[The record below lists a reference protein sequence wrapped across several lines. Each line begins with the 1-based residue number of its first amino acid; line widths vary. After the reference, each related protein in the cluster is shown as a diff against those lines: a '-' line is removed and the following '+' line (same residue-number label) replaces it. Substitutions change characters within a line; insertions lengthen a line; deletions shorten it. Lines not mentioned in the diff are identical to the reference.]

1 MMKSL
6 GIMFKKEPVLMASSF
21 LALFSMVMV
30 PPSAAYSHY
39 IDFKVLGCLFCLMLV
54 VSGFQ
59 KIFLFNHIASFLL
72 TFAHNPRQVSQVLI
86 ALTFFSSMAIT
97 NDVAL
102 ITFVPLTIV
111 VFSLCRKTEP
121 ILPTIVL
128 QTVGANVGSSLT
140 PVGNPQ
146 NLFLFSYYSMSANTF
161 FSTMLELV
169 FAGAALLMLV
179 SLAIPRTSEG
189 FVAAIEKPAKLDIRQ
204 TIRYTLLFLL
214 SLGAVFNMV
223 SWYAAVIIVILFSQ
237 RILLK
242 KVDYSLLLTF
252 VALFI
257 FVGNLGSLSSV
268 QDFFKNLL
276 QGRVFVTSLIASQLI
291 SNVPATFLL
300 SPITDDSRQLLMG
313 VNAGGCGTLIAS
325 MASVISFKY
334 FANFAP
340 NETKQY
346 FYIFTIVN
354 LLFVLLFIAIW
365 IVFLR

>member
-1 MMKSL
+1 
-6 GIMFKKEPVLMASSF
+6 MASSF
-21 LALFSMVMV
+21 LALLSMLLV
-30 PPSAAYSHY
+30 PPSPAYFHY

-54 VSGFQ
+54 VLGFQ

-72 TFAHNPRQVSQVLI
+72 TFAHNPRQVSLVLI

-111 VFSLCRKTEP
+111 VFSLCRIKEP

-146 NLFLFSYYSMSANTF
+146 NLYLFSYYSMGADIF
-161 FSTMLELV
+161 FRTMFPLV
-169 FAGAALLMLV
+169 FAGALLLVLV
-179 SLAIPRTSEG
+179 SLSIPSTSEV
-189 FVAAIEKPAKLDIRQ
+189 FVVAIEKPAKLDIRQ

-300 SPITDDSRQLLMG
+300 SPFTENSKQLLMG

-334 FANFAP
+334 VTNYDP
-340 NETKQY
+340 SETKRY
-346 FYIFTIVN
+346 FYSFTAVN
-354 LLFVLLFIAIW
+354 LLFVLFFIVIW
-365 IVFLR
+365 AVFLQ

>member
-1 MMKSL
+1 MKSL
-6 GIMFKKEPVLMASSF
+6 EIMFKREPVLMVSSF
-21 LALFSMVMV
+21 FALVSMILV
-30 PPSAAYSHY
+30 PPSLLYIHY

-72 TFAHNPRQVSQVLI
+72 TFAHNPRQVSMVLV

-97 NDVAL
+97 NDVSL

-111 VFSLCRKTEP
+111 IFSLCRRTEH
-121 ILPTIVL
+121 ILATIIL

-146 NLFLFSYYSMSANTF
+146 NLYLFSYYSIPPGTF
-161 FSTMLELV
+161 FRTMFPLV
-169 FAGAALLMLV
+169 LGGAVLLFLLLF
-179 SLAIPRTSEG
+179 SISNTSEG
-189 FVAAIEKPAKLDIRQ
+189 FLVEIEKPARMELRQ
-204 TIRYTLLFLL
+204 ILRYALLFLL
-214 SLGAVFNMV
+214 SLSAVFNFLP
-223 SWYAAVIIVILFSQ
+223 WYAAVVVVVLFSEK
-237 RILLK
+237 ILLK

-257 FVGNLGSLSSV
+257 FVGNLGALHSV
-268 QDFFKNLL
+268 QDFFRNLL
-276 QGRVFVTSLIASQLI
+276 EGRVFITSLIASQVI

-300 SPITDDSRQLLMG
+300 SPFTHESRQLLLG

-334 FANFAP
+334 FINFSP
-340 NETKQY
+340 KETKRY
-346 FYIFTIVN
+346 FYTFTVVN
-354 LLFVLLFIAIW
+354 LLFVLLFFTIW
-365 IVFLR
+365 IVFLQ

>member
-6 GIMFKKEPVLMASSF
+6 EIMLKREPVLMVSSF
-21 LALFSMVMV
+21 LALISMVLV
-30 PPSAAYSHY
+30 PPSLSYIHY

-86 ALTFFSSMAIT
+86 VLTFFSSMAIT

-121 ILPTIVL
+121 ILPTIIL

-146 NLFLFSYYSMSANTF
+146 NLYLFSYYSIPAKTF
-161 FSTMLELV
+161 FFTMLPLV
-169 FAGAALLMLV
+169 FAGAMLLLLL
-179 SLAIPRTSEG
+179 SLSIPRTSKG
-189 FVAAIEKPAKLDIRQ
+189 FTVEIEKPAKMDVRQ
-204 TIRYTLLFLL
+204 TIRYALLFLL
-214 SLGAVFNMV
+214 SLGAVFNV
-223 SWYAAVIIVILFSQ
+223 LSWYSAVIIVVLFSEK
-237 RILLK
+237 ILLK

-257 FVGNLGSLSSV
+257 FVGNLGSLRYV
-268 QDFFKNLL
+268 QDFFRNLL
-276 QGRVFVTSLIASQLI
+276 EGRVFATSLIASQLI

-300 SPITDDSRQLLMG
+300 SPFTGNSRQLLLG

-334 FANFAP
+334 FINFAP
-340 NETKQY
+340 NETKRY
-346 FYIFTIVN
+346 FYTFTGVN
-354 LLFVLLFIAIW
+354 LLFVLLFTVIW
-365 IVFLR
+365 ILFLQ